1 MMPSACEGRA
11 NSQTVARMEFRAST
25 EHLESLGAFIRQ
37 YCAESEAIILVELA
51 INEIAVNA
59 IRHGQARHCC
69 VSVNRQS
76 SWLTV
81 IFEDDGVAFNP
92 LEQETLPSGELR
104 EHGYGMLLIQ
114 VAQREMRYH
123 RRAEWNVLEID
134 FQTREDT
141 I

>member
-1 MMPSACEGRA
+1 MPSACEDPTKP
-11 NSQTVARMEFRAST
+11 QTLARMVFNAST
-25 EHLESLGAFIRQ
+25 EHLESLGAFVQ
-37 YCAESEAIILVELA
+37 QHCADAESIILVELA

-59 IRHGQARHCC
+59 IAHGQARQCC

-81 IFEDDGVAFNP
+81 TFEDDGVAFNP
-92 LEQETLPSGELR
+92 LEQGLLPSGELR

-114 VAQREMRYH
+114 AARREMRYS